1 MSQTSSPPPATAAGQ
16 LPARPEP
23 AAVRPSRRPTR
34 AGRSL
39 LRSAGLH
46 ATLIVASLIAIG
58 PIVWVLLSS
67 FKPGYAVQSTELTLV
82 KDPTLANYSYV
93 LNDTNFLRWFLNS
106 VIVAAFTMA
115 IGIFFSA
122 TTGYAVSRFNF
133 PGRRP
138 LMMVFLVTQM
148 FPVAILIVPIYTIMA
163 SLGLINT
170 LPSLVIAN
178 LTIAVPFCAWMLKGY
193 FDSIPT
199 SLDEAA
205 AIDGCG
211 PFTIFWRVVLPLAR
225 PALAV
230 TGFYAFL
237 TSWGEVAYAS
247 AFIQTDNKF
256 TLAYGLQQFVPQFN
270 PQWEYLTASAVLVT
284 IPAGIVFLFAQRHLV
299 SGLTAGG
306 TKG

>member
-1 MSQTSSPPPATAAGQ
+1 MAQMTTTPPIAVSRSDA
-16 LPARPEP
+16 PARVNKP
-23 AAVRPSRRPTR
+23 RR
-34 AGRSL
+34 GR
-39 LRSAGLH
+39 RSTGASIALH
-46 ATLIVASLIAIG
+46 ATLILASLIAIG
-58 PIVWVLLSS
+58 PILWVVLSS
-67 FKPGYAVQSTELTLV
+67 FKPGYAVQSTEITLI
-82 KDPTLANYSYV
+82 KDPTFANYEYV
-93 LNDTNFLRWFLNS
+93 LFETNFRHWFLNS
-106 VIVAAFTMA
+106 VIVAGLTMF

-122 TTGYAVSRFNF
+122 TTGYALSRFNF
-133 PGRRP
+133 PGRRS

-148 FPVAILIVPIYTIMA
+148 FPVSILIVPIYAIMA

-170 LPSLVIAN
+170 LPSLVIAY

-205 AIDGCG
+205 SLDGCG
-211 PFTIFWRVVLPLAR
+211 PFRIFWRVILPLAR
-225 PALAV
+225 PAIAV

-237 TSWGEVAYAS
+237 TAWGEVAYAS
-247 AFIQTDNKF
+247 AFIQTDDKY

-270 PQWEYLTASAVLVT
+270 PQWEYLTAAAVLVT
-284 IPAGIVFLFAQRHLV
+284 IPAGIVFLFAQKHLV